1 MISKPSPKPVQPKP
15 QPKNPPVVIRKPAP
29 KVVTK
34 TRQVVP
40 AALNLQP
47 RGASTTNLIPVGLF
61 KTKPP
66 IQDKGFKDVAPSR
79 TKNSSK
85 LTNWK

>member
-1 MISKPSPKPVQPKP
+1 MNKKTTVISKPSPKPVQPKP

-40 AALNLQP
+40 TALNLQP
-47 RGASTTNLIPVGLF
+47 RGASTANLIPVVYLKLNHLF
-61 KTKPP
+61 K
-66 IQDKGFKDVAPSR
+66 IKDL
-79 TKNSSK
+79 KM
-85 LTNWK
+85 